1 MGFYTE
7 SAIIDDSVVLEN
19 KELYQTE
26 YGIDEIIVECV
37 DFDHEVFQDLIRSD
51 FREQQ
56 LLSEG
61 AEPEVIEESIKE
73 TLKNA
78 YDKVV
83 EFIKKWYAKIKTW
96 LNDFVQKI
104 ISKFV
109 ADNKKVYDKYK
120 DAVAKNEKAGEAKV
134 KFPKNVIFEGI
145 KKDFVNENI
154 LKGLNGDS
162 KVEALSVSKLVEEVT
177 GGIEET
183 EFAKVKNS
191 VESLLVNGNSLQSLH
206 KNILKNVKDT
216 ADRLQKWFKDK
227 SKDDKEFAKAKGA
240 VNTTLRNYTTQTK
253 ANLEAL
259 KIYLKCARG
268 AWSKAANHK

>member
-26 YGIDEIIVECV
+26 YGIDEIMVECV

-78 YDKVV
+78 YEKVV

-134 KFPKNVIFEGI
+134 KFPKNVAFEGI

-206 KNILKNVKDT
+206 KNMLKNVKDT

-253 ANLEAL
+253 ADLEAL

-268 AWSKAANHK
+268 AWAKAANHK

>member
-26 YGIDEIIVECV
+26 YGIDEIMVECV

-56 LLSEG
+56 LLAEG

-96 LNDFVQKI
+96 VNDFVQKI
-104 ISKFV
+104 MKKFA

-134 KFPKNVIFEGI
+134 KFPKNATFVSS
-145 KKDFVNENI
+145 KKIYASEDI
-154 LKGLNGDS
+154 LKDLTGDS
-162 KVEALSVSKLVEEVT
+162 KVEALSVSKMVEDIT
-177 GGIEET
+177 GGVEET
-183 EFAKVKNS
+183 EFSKVKTS
-191 VESLLVNGNSLQSLH
+191 VESLLVNGNSLQTLH
-206 KNILKNVKDT
+206 RDMLKNCKDI
-216 ADRLQKWFKDK
+216 ADKLQKWFKDK
-227 SKDDKEFAKAKGA
+227 SKDDKEFDKDKGA
-240 VNTTLRNYTTQTK
+240 VNIAIRNHTTQSK

-268 AWSKAANHK
+268 AWAKAASHK

>member
-61 AEPEVIEESIKE
+61 AEPEVIEESVKE

-96 LNDFVQKI
+96 VNDFVQKI
-104 ISKFV
+104 MKKFA

-134 KFPKNVIFEGI
+134 KFPKNATFVSS
-145 KKDFVNENI
+145 KKIYASEDI
-154 LKGLNGDS
+154 LKDLTGDS
-162 KVEALSVSKLVEEVT
+162 KVEALSVSKMVEDIT
-177 GGIEET
+177 GGVEET
-183 EFAKVKNS
+183 EFSKVKTS
-191 VESLLVNGNSLQSLH
+191 VESLLVNGNSLQTLH
-206 KNILKNVKDT
+206 RDMLKNCKDI
-216 ADRLQKWFKDK
+216 ADKLQKWFKDK

-240 VNTTLRNYTTQTK
+240 VNIAIRNHTTQSK

-268 AWSKAANHK
+268 AWAKAASHK

>member
-26 YGIDEIIVECV
+26 YGIDEIMVECV

-56 LLSEG
+56 LVAEG

-109 ADNKKVYDKYK
+109 ADNKKVYEKYK

-134 KFPKNVIFEGI
+134 KFPKNVTFEGI

-206 KNILKNVKDT
+206 KNILKNAKDT

>member
-26 YGIDEIIVECV
+26 YGIDEIMVECV

-78 YDKVV
+78 YEKVV

-134 KFPKNVIFEGI
+134 KFPKNVSFEGI

-206 KNILKNVKDT
+206 KNMLKNVKDT

>member
-26 YGIDEIIVECV
+26 YGIDEIMVECV

-56 LLSEG
+56 LVAEG

-78 YDKVV
+78 YEKVV

-134 KFPKNVIFEGI
+134 KFPKNVVFECI

-206 KNILKNVKDT
+206 KNMLKNVKDT

>member
-26 YGIDEIIVECV
+26 YGIDEIMVECV

-56 LLSEG
+56 LVAEG

-78 YDKVV
+78 YEKVV

-134 KFPKNVIFEGI
+134 KFPKNVAFEGI

-206 KNILKNVKDT
+206 KNMLKNVKDT

>member
-26 YGIDEIIVECV
+26 YGIDEIMVECV

-78 YDKVV
+78 YEKVV

-134 KFPKNVIFEGI
+134 KFPKNVAFEGI

-162 KVEALSVSKLVEEVT
+162 KVEALSVSKLVEKVT

-206 KNILKNVKDT
+206 KNMLKNVKDT

>member
-26 YGIDEIIVECV
+26 YGIDEIMVECV

-56 LLSEG
+56 LVAEG

-134 KFPKNVIFEGI
+134 KFPKNVTFEGI

-162 KVEALSVSKLVEEVT
+162 KVEALSVSKLVDEVT

-206 KNILKNVKDT
+206 KNMLKNVKDT

>member
-206 KNILKNVKDT
+206 KNILKNVKDI

>member
-26 YGIDEIIVECV
+26 YGIDEIMVECV

-109 ADNKKVYDKYK
+109 ADNKKVYEKYK

-134 KFPKNVIFEGI
+134 KFPKNVAFEGI
-145 KKDFVNENI
+145 KKDFVSENI
-154 LKGLNGDS
+154 LKGLNADS
-162 KVEALSVSKLVEEVT
+162 KVEALSVSKLVDQVT

-206 KNILKNVKDT
+206 KNILKNVKKA
-216 ADRLQKWFKDK
+216 ADDLQKWFKDK
-227 SKDDKEFAKAKGA
+227 AKDDKEFAKAKGA
-240 VNTTLRNYTTQTK
+240 VNTTIRNYTTQTK

>member
-19 KELYQTE
+19 KEMYQTE
-26 YGIDEIIVECV
+26 YGIDEIMVECV

-56 LLSEG
+56 LLAEG

-96 LNDFVQKI
+96 VNDFVQKI
-104 ISKFV
+104 VSKFV

-134 KFPKNVIFEGI
+134 KFPKNVTYQTTS
-145 KKDFVNENI
+145 KDLVNETN
-154 LKGLNGDS
+154 LKNLTGDS
-162 KVEALSVSKLVEEVT
+162 KVEALSVSKLVEETT
-177 GGIEET
+177 GGVVET

-191 VESLLVNGNSLQSLH
+191 VEALLVNGNAIQSLH
-206 KNILKNVKDT
+206 KNTLKNAKNT
-216 ADRLQKWFKDK
+216 ADKLQKWFKDQA
-227 SKDDKEFAKAKGA
+227 KDDKEFAKAKGA
-240 VNTTLRNYTTQTK
+240 VNTTIRNYTTQTK
-253 ANLEAL
+253 ADLEAL

-268 AWSKAANHK
+268 AWAKAANHK

>member
-26 YGIDEIIVECV
+26 YGIDEIMVECV

-134 KFPKNVIFEGI
+134 KFPKNVAFEGI

-206 KNILKNVKDT
+206 KNMLKNVKDT

-240 VNTTLRNYTTQTK
+240 VNTTLRNHTTQTK

>member
-26 YGIDEIIVECV
+26 YGIDEIMVECV

-56 LLSEG
+56 LLAEG
-61 AEPEVIEESIKE
+61 AEPEVIEESVKE

-96 LNDFVQKI
+96 VNDFVQKI
-104 ISKFV
+104 MKKFA

-134 KFPKNVIFEGI
+134 KFPKNVTFVSS
-145 KKDFVNENI
+145 KKIYASEDI
-154 LKGLNGDS
+154 LKDLTGDS
-162 KVEALSVSKLVEEVT
+162 KVEALSVSKMVEDIT
-177 GGIEET
+177 GGVEET
-183 EFAKVKNS
+183 EFSKVKTS
-191 VESLLVNGNSLQSLH
+191 VESLLVNGNSLQTLH
-206 KNILKNVKDT
+206 RDMLKNCKDI
-216 ADRLQKWFKDK
+216 ADKLQKWFKDK

-240 VNTTLRNYTTQTK
+240 VNIAIRNHTTQSK

-268 AWSKAANHK
+268 AWAKAASHK

>member
-26 YGIDEIIVECV
+26 YGIDEIMVECV

-56 LLSEG
+56 LLAEG

-134 KFPKNVIFEGI
+134 KFPKNVAFEGI

-206 KNILKNVKDT
+206 KNMLKNVKDT

>member
-134 KFPKNVIFEGI
+134 KFPKNVTFEGI

-191 VESLLVNGNSLQSLH
+191 VESLLVNGNSFQSLH

>member
-26 YGIDEIIVECV
+26 YGIDEIMVECV

-56 LLSEG
+56 LLAEG

-96 LNDFVQKI
+96 VNDFVQKI
-104 ISKFV
+104 MKKFA

-134 KFPKNVIFEGI
+134 KFPKNATFVSS
-145 KKDFVNENI
+145 KKIYASEDI
-154 LKGLNGDS
+154 LKDLTGDS
-162 KVEALSVSKLVEEVT
+162 KVEALSVSKMVEDIT
-177 GGIEET
+177 GGVEET
-183 EFAKVKNS
+183 EFSKVKTS
-191 VESLLVNGNSLQSLH
+191 VESLLVNGNSLQTLH
-206 KNILKNVKDT
+206 RDMLKNCKDI
-216 ADRLQKWFKDK
+216 ADKLQKWFKDK

-240 VNTTLRNYTTQTK
+240 VNIAIRNHTTQSK

-268 AWSKAANHK
+268 AWAKAASHK

>member
-26 YGIDEIIVECV
+26 YGIDEIMVECV

-78 YDKVV
+78 YEKVV

-134 KFPKNVIFEGI
+134 KFPKNVVLKGI
-145 KKDFVNENI
+145 KKDLVNENI

-191 VESLLVNGNSLQSLH
+191 VESLLVNGNILQSLH
-206 KNILKNVKDT
+206 KNMLKNVKDT

>member
-26 YGIDEIIVECV
+26 YGIDEIMVECV

-61 AEPEVIEESIKE
+61 AEPEVIEESVKE

-96 LNDFVQKI
+96 VNDFVQKI
-104 ISKFV
+104 MKKFA

-134 KFPKNVIFEGI
+134 KFPKNATFVSS
-145 KKDFVNENI
+145 KKIYASEDI
-154 LKGLNGDS
+154 LKDLTGDS
-162 KVEALSVSKLVEEVT
+162 KVEALSVSKMVEDIT
-177 GGIEET
+177 GGVEET
-183 EFAKVKNS
+183 EFSKVKTS
-191 VESLLVNGNSLQSLH
+191 VESLLVNGNSLQTLH
-206 KNILKNVKDT
+206 RDMLKNCKDI
-216 ADRLQKWFKDK
+216 ADKLQKWFKDK

-240 VNTTLRNYTTQTK
+240 VNIAIRNHTTQSK

-268 AWSKAANHK
+268 AWAKAASHK

>member
-26 YGIDEIIVECV
+26 YGIDEIMVECV

-109 ADNKKVYDKYK
+109 ADNKKVYEKYK

-134 KFPKNVIFEGI
+134 KFPKNVAFEGI

-162 KVEALSVSKLVEEVT
+162 KVEALSISKLVEEVT

-206 KNILKNVKDT
+206 KNMLKNVKDT

>member
-26 YGIDEIIVECV
+26 YGIDEIMVECV

-134 KFPKNVIFEGI
+134 KFPKNVVFEGI

>member
-26 YGIDEIIVECV
+26 YGIDEIMVECV

-61 AEPEVIEESIKE
+61 AEPEVIEESVKE

-96 LNDFVQKI
+96 VNDFVQKI
-104 ISKFV
+104 MKKFA

-134 KFPKNVIFEGI
+134 KFPKNATFVSS
-145 KKDFVNENI
+145 KKIYASEDI
-154 LKGLNGDS
+154 LKDLTGDS
-162 KVEALSVSKLVEEVT
+162 KVEALSVSKMVEDIT
-177 GGIEET
+177 GGVEET
-183 EFAKVKNS
+183 EFSKVKTS
-191 VESLLVNGNSLQSLH
+191 VESLLVNGNSLQTLH
-206 KNILKNVKDT
+206 RDMLKNCKDI
-216 ADRLQKWFKDK
+216 ADKLQKWFKDK
-227 SKDDKEFAKAKGA
+227 SNDDKEFAKAKGA
-240 VNTTLRNYTTQTK
+240 VNIAIRNHTTQSK

-268 AWSKAANHK
+268 AWAKAASHK

>member
-26 YGIDEIIVECV
+26 YGIDEIMVECV

-56 LLSEG
+56 LVAEG

-78 YDKVV
+78 YEKVV

-134 KFPKNVIFEGI
+134 KFPKNVAFEGI

-206 KNILKNVKDT
+206 KNMLKNVKDT
-216 ADRLQKWFKDK
+216 ADSLQKWFKDK

>member
-26 YGIDEIIVECV
+26 YGIDEIMVECV

-78 YDKVV
+78 YEKVV

-134 KFPKNVIFEGI
+134 KFPKNVAFEGI

-206 KNILKNVKDT
+206 KNMLKNVKDT

-253 ANLEAL
+253 ADLEAL

>member
-26 YGIDEIIVECV
+26 YGIDEIMVECV

-56 LLSEG
+56 LVAEG

-109 ADNKKVYDKYK
+109 ADNKKVYEKYK

-134 KFPKNVIFEGI
+134 KFPKNVAFEGI

-162 KVEALSVSKLVEEVT
+162 KVEALSVSKLVDEVT

-206 KNILKNVKDT
+206 KNMLKNVKDT

-259 KIYLKCARG
+259 KVYLKCARG

>member
-26 YGIDEIIVECV
+26 YGIDEIMVECV

-56 LLSEG
+56 LLAEG

-96 LNDFVQKI
+96 VNDFVQKI
-104 ISKFV
+104 MKKFA

-134 KFPKNVIFEGI
+134 KFPKNVT
-145 KKDFVNENI
+145 FVSSNKIYASEDI
-154 LKGLNGDS
+154 LKDLTGDS
-162 KVEALSVSKLVEEVT
+162 KVEALSVSKMVEDIT
-177 GGIEET
+177 GGVEET
-183 EFAKVKNS
+183 EFSKVKTS
-191 VESLLVNGNSLQSLH
+191 VESLLVNGNSLQTLH
-206 KNILKNVKDT
+206 RDMLKNCKDI
-216 ADRLQKWFKDK
+216 ADKLQKWFKDK

-240 VNTTLRNYTTQTK
+240 VNIAIRNHTTQSK

-268 AWSKAANHK
+268 AWAKAASHK

>member
-26 YGIDEIIVECV
+26 YGIDEIMVECV

-56 LLSEG
+56 LVAEG

-134 KFPKNVIFEGI
+134 KFPKNVVFEGI

-216 ADRLQKWFKDK
+216 ADHLQKWFKDK

>member
-26 YGIDEIIVECV
+26 YGIDEIMVECV

-109 ADNKKVYDKYK
+109 ADNKKVYEKYK

-134 KFPKNVIFEGI
+134 KFPKNVAFEGI

-206 KNILKNVKDT
+206 KNMLKNVKDT

-259 KIYLKCARG
+259 KVYLKCARG

>member
-26 YGIDEIIVECV
+26 YGIDEIMVECV

-109 ADNKKVYDKYK
+109 ADNKKVYEKYK

-134 KFPKNVIFEGI
+134 KFPKNVTFEGI

-162 KVEALSVSKLVEEVT
+162 KVEALSVSKLVDEVT

>member
-26 YGIDEIIVECV
+26 YGIDEIMVECV

-109 ADNKKVYDKYK
+109 ADNKKVYEKYK

-134 KFPKNVIFEGI
+134 KFPKNVAFEGI

-206 KNILKNVKDT
+206 KNMLKNVKDT

>member
-26 YGIDEIIVECV
+26 YGIDEIMVECV

-56 LLSEG
+56 LVAEG

-78 YDKVV
+78 YEKVV

-109 ADNKKVYDKYK
+109 ADNKKVYEKYK

-134 KFPKNVIFEGI
+134 KFPKNVAFEGI
-145 KKDFVNENI
+145 KKDFINENI

-206 KNILKNVKDT
+206 KNMLKNVKDT

-259 KIYLKCARG
+259 KVYLKCARG

>member
-26 YGIDEIIVECV
+26 YGIDEIMVECV

-134 KFPKNVIFEGI
+134 KFPKNVTFEGI

-191 VESLLVNGNSLQSLH
+191 VESLLVNGNILQSLH
-206 KNILKNVKDT
+206 KNMLKNVKDT

-240 VNTTLRNYTTQTK
+240 VNTTLRNCTTQTK

>member
-26 YGIDEIIVECV
+26 YGIDEIMVECV

-78 YDKVV
+78 YEKVV

-120 DAVAKNEKAGEAKV
+120 DAVGKNEKAGEAKV
-134 KFPKNVIFEGI
+134 KFPKNV
-145 KKDFVNENI
+145 DFDGDKRNFLDESI
-154 LKGLNGDS
+154 LKELNGDS
-162 KVEALSVSKLVEEVT
+162 KVEKVSISKLVDECT

-183 EFAKVKNS
+183 EFAKVKNN
-191 VESLLVNGNSLQSLH
+191 VESLLVNGNKLQDLH
-206 KNILKNVKDT
+206 KNMVKSSKNT
-216 ADRLQKWFKDK
+216 ADRLQKWFKDQ
-227 SKDDKEFAKAKGA
+227 SKNDKEFAKAKGA
-240 VNTTLRNYTTQTK
+240 VNMTLRNYTTQAK
-253 ANLEAL
+253 AALEAL

-268 AWSKAANHK
+268 AWSKAANYK

>member
-26 YGIDEIIVECV
+26 YGIDEIMVECV

-96 LNDFVQKI
+96 VNDFVQKI
-104 ISKFV
+104 MKKFA

-134 KFPKNVIFEGI
+134 KFPKNAT
-145 KKDFVNENI
+145 FVSSNKIYASEDI
-154 LKGLNGDS
+154 LKDLTGDS
-162 KVEALSVSKLVEEVT
+162 KVEALSVSKMVEDIT
-177 GGIEET
+177 GGVEET
-183 EFAKVKNS
+183 EFSKVKTS
-191 VESLLVNGNSLQSLH
+191 VESLLVNGNSLQTLH
-206 KNILKNVKDT
+206 RDMLKNCKDI
-216 ADRLQKWFKDK
+216 ADKLQKWFKDK

-240 VNTTLRNYTTQTK
+240 VNIAIRNHTTQSK

-268 AWSKAANHK
+268 AWAKAASHK

>member
-19 KELYQTE
+19 KELYKTE
-26 YGIDEIIVECV
+26 YGIDEIMVECV

-56 LLSEG
+56 LLAEG

-96 LNDFVQKI
+96 VNDFVQKI
-104 ISKFV
+104 MKKFA

-134 KFPKNVIFEGI
+134 KFPKNATFVSS
-145 KKDFVNENI
+145 KKIYASEDI
-154 LKGLNGDS
+154 LKDLTGDS
-162 KVEALSVSKLVEEVT
+162 KVEALSVSKMVEDIT
-177 GGIEET
+177 GGVEET
-183 EFAKVKNS
+183 EFSKVKSS
-191 VESLLVNGNSLQSLH
+191 VESLLVNGNSLQTLH
-206 KNILKNVKDT
+206 RDMLKNCKDI
-216 ADRLQKWFKDK
+216 ADKLQKWFKDK

-240 VNTTLRNYTTQTK
+240 VNIAIRNHTTQSK

-268 AWSKAANHK
+268 AWAKAASHK

>member
-26 YGIDEIIVECV
+26 YGIDEIMVECV

-56 LLSEG
+56 LLAEG

-134 KFPKNVIFEGI
+134 KFPKNVAFDGI

-206 KNILKNVKDT
+206 KNMLKNVKDT

>member
-26 YGIDEIIVECV
+26 YGIDEIMVECV

-96 LNDFVQKI
+96 VNDFVQKI
-104 ISKFV
+104 MKKFA

-134 KFPKNVIFEGI
+134 KFPKNATFVSS
-145 KKDFVNENI
+145 KKIYASEDI
-154 LKGLNGDS
+154 LKDLTGDS
-162 KVEALSVSKLVEEVT
+162 KVEALSVSKMVEDIT

-183 EFAKVKNS
+183 EFSKVKSS
-191 VESLLVNGNSLQSLH
+191 VESLLVNGNSLQTLH
-206 KNILKNVKDT
+206 RDMLKNCKDI
-216 ADRLQKWFKDK
+216 ADKLQKWFKDK

-240 VNTTLRNYTTQTK
+240 VNIAIRNHTTQSK

-268 AWSKAANHK
+268 AWAKAASHK

>member
-26 YGIDEIIVECV
+26 YGIDEIMVECV

-134 KFPKNVIFEGI
+134 KFPKNA
-145 KKDFVNENI
+145 DFNGVKRNFLDESI
-154 LKGLNGDS
+154 LKELNGDS
-162 KVEALSVSKLVEEVT
+162 KVEKVSTSKLVDECT

-183 EFAKVKNS
+183 EFAKVKNN
-191 VESLLVNGNSLQSLH
+191 VESLLVNGNRLQDLH
-206 KNILKNVKDT
+206 KTMVKSAKDT
-216 ADRLQKWFKDK
+216 ADRLQKWFKDQ
-227 SKDDKEFAKAKGA
+227 SKNDKEFAKAKGA
-240 VNTTLRNYTTQTK
+240 VNTTLRNYTTQAK
-253 ANLEAL
+253 AGLEAL

>member
-26 YGIDEIIVECV
+26 YGIDEIMVECV

-134 KFPKNVIFEGI
+134 KFPKNVAFEGI

-206 KNILKNVKDT
+206 KNMLKNVKDT

-259 KIYLKCARG
+259 KVYLKCARG